1 MDLLTPLGRRKPKA
15 TEITIFKKSD
25 INNYIK
31 VTYGDLYAMVS
42 DIDSLEVHPSG
53 GSFTTSP
60 YLSAIYT
67 HQQKE
72 TL

>member
-15 TEITIFKKSD
+15 TEITTFKRSD
-25 INNYIK
+25 INNYIQ
-31 VTYGDLYAMVS
+31 VTYRDLYAMVS
-42 DIDSLEVHPSG
+42 DLDSLEIHPSG
-53 GSFTTSP
+53 GKFTTSP
-60 YLSAIYT
+60 ALAELYT